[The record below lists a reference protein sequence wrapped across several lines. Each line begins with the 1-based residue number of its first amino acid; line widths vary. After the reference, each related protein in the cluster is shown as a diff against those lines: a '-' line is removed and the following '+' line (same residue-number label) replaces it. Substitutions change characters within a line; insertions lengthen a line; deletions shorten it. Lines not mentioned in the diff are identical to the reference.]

1 MSSCSSFSNAP
12 GSLVSCDCGME
23 ARIRTSWTK
32 FNPGRRFYGCRAW
45 RVNGGGCSFFQW
57 ADDEMSDRAKTVI
70 LNLLQENKK
79 YKDVKTENEHPGGN
93 LMAYALVG
101 SWVFFIAMWL
111 SVHK

>member
-1 MSSCSSFSNAP
+1 MHRVAWFRATVGWKHAYVHHEPNS
-12 GSLVSCDCGME
+12 
-23 ARIRTSWTK
+23 IRDVGFTVVEL
-32 FNPGRRFYGCRAW
+32 GEY
-45 RVNGGGCSFFQW
+45 VNGGGCSFFQW